1 MLEVSEG
8 CGCACGCAYP
18 NSLPSVTEEVVQEMD
33 QDGWSVEVVK
43 LLDEQ
48 VSLDG
53 VEGGAEVHE

>member
-1 MLEVSEG
+1 M
-8 CGCACGCAYP
+8 
-18 NSLPSVTEEVVQEMD
+18 QEMD

-53 VEGGAEVHE
+53 VEGGAEVQE

>member
-1 MLEVSEG
+1 M
-8 CGCACGCAYP
+8 
-18 NSLPSVTEEVVQEMD
+18 QEMD